1 MQKIYD
7 SHIVDEFEGW
17 NGDSIYQLDNGTLWK
32 LTVYQ
37 YTYTYSYRPRA
48 IIYSNQGSH
57 FLEVEGM
64 EKAVQ
69 VDQV

>member
-7 SHIVDEFEGW
+7 SQIVDDFEGW
-17 NGDSIYQLDNGTLWK
+17 DGDSIYQLDNGTVWK

-37 YTYTYSYRPRA
+37 YTYTYSYRPKA
-48 IIYSNQGSH
+48 TIYSNQGSY

-64 EKAVQ
+64 GEAVQ

>member
-1 MQKIYD
+1 MQKIID
-7 SHIVDEFEGW
+7 SNIVGEFEGW

-37 YTYTYSYRPRA
+37 YNYAYSYRPKA
-48 IIYSNQGSH
+48 VIYSDQGSY

-64 EKAVQ
+64 GEAVQ
-69 VDQV
+69 VNQV